1 MSSVKLLTTVKQRTD
16 ITQRAAEQRSVHCS
30 ETQQPQRTVG
40 YVSPPVIHF
49 SIIRTVV

>member
-30 ETQQPQRTVG
+30 ETAAEDCG
-40 YVSPPVIHF
+40 IC
-49 SIIRTVV
+49 